1 MLLLDIKITYEV
13 KTVCLHCTIAVSHAQ
28 YIFKSYNLIL
38 KVVFLFMELH
48 TWKPSVQNTVYCTL
62 YSV

>member
-28 YIFKSYNLIL
+28 YIFKSYKLIL
-38 KVVFLFMELH
+38 KVVFLFQSFLVITVVLEEL
-48 TWKPSVQNTVYCTL
+48 
-62 YSV
+62 